1 MSDQTEGLVFA
12 YLMQTGGEWKQIG
25 WDEVLAWSPEQGPLW
40 VHLDMNDPPAGDYI
54 RNASGVD
61 PLVQAA
67 LLTRETRPRVVAM
80 GDGLLTILRGVNLNP
95 GADADDMVA
104 IRVWADSSRMI
115 STRFRPLMAARD
127 VRDQLSSTRPPQ
139 GIGDLF
145 VQLNAA
151 LVDRM
156 SNVIEDLD
164 DKTDTLEDRVL
175 EAQDRQI
182 RTELTGVR
190 QMTIAIRR
198 HLSPQRDALAK
209 LQLDEL
215 SWLDK
220 LRKARLREITDR
232 VIRYVED
239 LDAIRE
245 RAAVVQDELM
255 NRLADQM
262 NRNMYLLAIV
272 ATIMLPLGLLTGLLG
287 INVDGMP
294 GASDAPWAFTIVCL
308 ILVAVIGLEVWI
320 LKRLKWF

>member
-12 YLMQTGGEWKQIG
+12 YLMQTGGDWKQIG

-139 GIGDLF
+139 RIGDLF

-209 LQLDEL
+209 LQLEEL

-220 LRKARLREITDR
+220 LRKARLRETTDR

-272 ATIMLPLGLLTGLLG
+272 ATIMLPLGLFTGLLG

-308 ILVAVIGLEVWI
+308 ILVAVIGLEIWI